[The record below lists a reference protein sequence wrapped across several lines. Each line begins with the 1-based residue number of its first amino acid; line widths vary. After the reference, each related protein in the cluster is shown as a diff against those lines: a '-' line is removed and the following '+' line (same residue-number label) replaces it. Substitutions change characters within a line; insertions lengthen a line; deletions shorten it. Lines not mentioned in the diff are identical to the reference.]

1 MLHRTEEFFNK
12 PLITIVEIEP
22 NDHLIIKSL
31 TANIEYKSVVSEP
44 SKPDK

>member
-31 TANIEYKSVVSEP
+31 TANIEYVVSEP